1 MLALFSTIRST
12 ICSMFDLRIVPTA
25 VLLSACLMAAR
36 LAPAADADASITAPY
51 PLEYFALREVIDN
64 AAVAPD
70 GQHLGVLKIASRD
83 ANPVIE
89 IYPTGNLE
97 AEPFRI
103 DADPMEIIGFR
114 WVSDRDIVMSLR
126 QRVRKKI
133 DDFNEGVYE
142 YRIAK
147 VDIETRKMRAFDD
160 DDPAIENVLPNDPR
174 RIIISLQPGGDR
186 NTKIDEAFR
195 PRAYY
200 ALDLDTGNKRLLLRG
215 KLSLGQIEFDGNG
228 EPWIAHGFDIDT
240 GSLVWYHR
248 PVGTQ
253 TWKEFH
259 RQSEDS
265 FETFEVVGFDPDARH
280 IFFVMA
286 NNGRDTVGLWEFDV
300 ARGAFGELIYQ
311 RSDVDVVGVRW
322 DSRAWTRPDHVAGVA
337 WAKDRIHIEYFDP
350 EEEALYAQ
358 IEGLIPHASTPA
370 ITSRSRDGNTF
381 IVYNDGPRDP
391 GTFYLVENGKLA
403 RIGSKQPLLEAG
415 RLADV
420 RYIEVKAR
428 DGSMI
433 PAYVTVPSTG
443 QAPFPAVVLP
453 HGGPFVS
460 EVVDYDEWGQLLANN
475 GYLVIQPQY
484 RGSRGHGLA
493 HYTTAF
499 VSGGQGG
506 YQMQDDKDDVAQ
518 ALVRDGLAS
527 ADRLAMFGWSYGG
540 YAALIAASRTPQIYQ
555 CVIAGAAVAD
565 TVMQVNYYRDLLR
578 GAAQIEQLNMWQD
591 SINPINEVA
600 KVNVPML
607 IVHGSVDQRVP
618 IAHAKRYLAALDKH
632 GKRYR
637 YIELDGADH
646 FSDTLFFDH
655 QLTLYRGMIDYLRD
669 DCGPGGL

>member
-1 MLALFSTIRST
+1 MTQLTPPRLRRSPLAMLPWRARS
-12 ICSMFDLRIVPTA
+12 L
-25 VLLSACLMAAR
+25 LLSCWLIAATS
-36 LAPAADADASITAPY
+36 ASAEPAAGPSADPY

-64 AAVAPD
+64 ASVAPD
-70 GQHLGVLKIASRD
+70 GKHLGVLKIASRD
-83 ANPVIE
+83 ANPIIE
-89 IYPTGNLE
+89 IYETGNLDR
-97 AEPFRI
+97 EPFRI

-147 VDIETRKMRAFDD
+147 VDIETRKMRSFDD
-160 DDPAIENVLPNDPR
+160 EDPAIENVLPNDPR
-174 RIIISLQPGGDR
+174 RIIISVQPGGDR

-200 ALDLDTGNKRLLLRG
+200 VLDLETGNKRLLLRG
-215 KLSLGQIEFDGNG
+215 KLSLGQIEFDGDG
-228 EPWIAHGFDIDT
+228 EPWIARGFDIDT

-248 PVGTQ
+248 PQGTK

-265 FETFEVVGFDPDARH
+265 FEQFEVVGFDPEARNL
-280 IFFVMA
+280 FFVMA

-300 ARGAFGELIYQ
+300 ARGTFGEPIYQ
-311 RSDVDVVGVRW
+311 RSDVDVIGVRW

-358 IEGLIPHASTPA
+358 VEGLVPNASTPA
-370 ITSRSRDGNTF
+370 ITSRSRDGGTF

-391 GTFYLVENGKLA
+391 GTFYLVRDGKLS
-403 RIGSKQPLLEAG
+403 RIGGKQPLLEPE

-420 RYIEVKAR
+420 RYLEVKAR
-428 DGSMI
+428 DGRDI
-433 PAYVTVPSTG
+433 PAYVTVPSSG
-443 QAPFPAVVLP
+443 KAPFPAIVLP
-453 HGGPFVS
+453 HGGPFVA
-460 EVVDYDEWGQLLANN
+460 EMVDYDEWGQMLADN

-484 RGSRGHGLA
+484 RGSRGHGLE

-499 VSGGQGG
+499 LKGGQGG
-506 YQMQDDKDDVAQ
+506 YQMQDDKDDVAL
-518 ALVRDGLAS
+518 ALVRDGLAD

-540 YAALIAASRTPQIYQ
+540 YAALVAASRTPQIYQ
-555 CVIAGAAVAD
+555 CVVAGAAVAD
-565 TVMQVNYYRDLLR
+565 TVMQVNYYRDQLR

-591 SINPINEVA
+591 SINPIDEAA

-632 GKRYR
+632 GKPYR
-637 YIELDGADH
+637 YVELDGADH

-655 QLTLYRGMIDYLRD
+655 QLTLYRSLIDFLRN